1 MCPGRHTLVE
11 SLTVTKK
18 KLWAIDSLVL
28 IFSIVI
34 FAQLLTYAVP
44 QGKFE
49 RQPYPK
55 NPAREMVVPGS
66 YASVPAADEVSLRP
80 WHFLT
85 AVPKGLEAAQEI
97 IFLVFLVGGVIA
109 ILRATGA
116 IDALLHTAVARLGRR
131 PWILIAGCLIMFGL
145 GSWTIGMGEEYVP
158 LIPILVTMSLAM
170 KMDAI
175 VAMGMIWVPYGIGW
189 ACAGTN
195 PFGVLIAQDI
205 AGLPPTSGWAFRLV
219 LLGIFLAVG
228 FEHVYRYARKIQ
240 KNPQESLV
248 ADVDYSDGFEAPDD
262 VQLTWR
268 RVLILAVSVLGI
280 VGFVIGAS
288 TSGWYI
294 GELLTIFL
302 AIGLLGALIGGL
314 PPVQTSRTFIKGAAE
329 MTAAALI
336 IGFARAIEVVL
347 VDGQIIDTVI
357 HSIAGL
363 LEGTG
368 PAVAAVGML
377 GVQTVTNVF
386 IPSGSGQAFV
396 TMPIMSP
403 LATLTDVPQQV
414 AVLAYQFG
422 DGFSNMIIPTNA
434 LVMGTLAL
442 GRIPYSR
449 WVRFAGPLLVK
460 LLLVAII
467 MLVLTLYIGEAVG
480 FTG

>member
-1 MCPGRHTLVE
+1 MT
-11 SLTVTKK
+11 TKK
-18 KLWAIDSLVL
+18 RLVIDSLVL

-34 FAQLLTYAVP
+34 FAQLLTYVVP

-49 RQPYPK
+49 REPYPK
-55 NPAREMVVPGS
+55 NPSREMVVPGS
-66 YASVPAADEVSLRP
+66 YGSIAGPDEVSLKP

-116 IDALLHTAVARLGRR
+116 IDAFLHTAVAKLGSS
-131 PWILIAGCLIMFGL
+131 PWVLIGGCLLLFGM

-158 LIPILVTMSLAM
+158 LIPILITMSLAM

-205 AGLPPTSGWAFRLV
+205 AGLAPTSGWPFRLG
-219 LLGIFLAVG
+219 LLLIFLAIG
-228 FEHVYRYARKIQ
+228 FQHVYAYALKVRKD
-240 KNPQESLV
+240 PSTSLV
-248 ADVDYSDGFEAPDD
+248 ADIDYSDGFEAPDD
-262 VQLTWR
+262 IRLTGKR
-268 RVLILAVSVLGI
+268 LAILAVFVLGI

-288 TSGWYI
+288 TAGWYI
-294 GELLTIFL
+294 VELLTIFL
-302 AIGLLGALIGGL
+302 AIGLVAALIGGL
-314 PPVQTSRTFIKGAAE
+314 SPVKTSQTFIQGAGE

-347 VDGQIIDTVI
+347 NDGQIIDTVI
-357 HSIAGL
+357 YSIASL

-368 PAVAAVGML
+368 PAVSAVGML
-377 GVQTVTNVF
+377 AVQSVCNFF

-403 LATLTDVPQQV
+403 LATLTGVPQQV

-422 DGFSNMIIPTNA
+422 DGFSNMLVPTSA

-442 GRIPYSR
+442 GRIPYGR
-449 WVRFAGPLLVK
+449 WLRFAGPLLAK
-460 LLLVAII
+460 LLAVAVAILI
-467 MLVLTLYIGEAVG
+467 LAVYLG
-480 FTG
+480 AALGLAG